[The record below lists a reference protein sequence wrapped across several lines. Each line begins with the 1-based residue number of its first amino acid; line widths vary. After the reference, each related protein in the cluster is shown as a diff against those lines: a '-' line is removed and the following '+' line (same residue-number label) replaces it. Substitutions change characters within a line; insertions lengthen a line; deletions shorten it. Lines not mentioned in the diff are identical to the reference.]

1 MKLLYALI
9 IICYCCLC
17 SITVTAQEIP
27 RNFTTLTY
35 NKALQFQG
43 ENATSGTNNSSQL
56 ISQTEQQTAEII
68 RLNSTFEEKTIPVVF
83 HILYA
88 NETQNVSIERVEYQ
102 LAALNNHFALSE
114 VIENHPNDPNSIYA
128 KRAVDTKIRFC
139 LATEVGNGNPIEA
152 IHYVPTTVAEW
163 TEIAGIK
170 QSENGAVAINPNGIF
185 NIWIA
190 ALPAENAGFA
200 QMPNRGALE
209 TDGVVINYR
218 YFGASNNEFGFKTLT
233 FLVGQFLNLY
243 PLSGHSLDFPCSDD
257 FVDDTPISNSRNSG
271 CPSGNHISLCESKNG
286 RLVPE
291 MVMNFMSANTDD
303 NCKYMFSRQQAARM
317 QAVLDTTGV
326 RHDLVL
332 GESICGG
339 RNISEVA
346 TPRNSN
352 DITNKLS
359 NKTLIVYPNPANTN
373 ITIELTDISVSPSII
388 EILTSEGKLVFS
400 KKINGDSGR
409 IKRNT

>member
-1 MKLLYALI
+1 MK
-9 IICYCCLC
+9 
-17 SITVTAQEIP
+17 
-27 RNFTTLTY
+27 
-35 NKALQFQG
+35 K
-43 ENATSGTNNSSQL
+43 
-56 ISQTEQQTAEII
+56 
-68 RLNSTFEEKTIPVVF
+68 KTIPVVF
-83 HILYA
+83 HVLFA
-88 NETQNVSIERVEYQ
+88 NESQKIATERVEAQ

-114 VIENHPNDPNSIYA
+114 IIENHPNDPNGIYA

-139 LATEVGNGNPIEA
+139 LATEDGNGNPVEA
-152 IHYVPTTVAEW
+152 IHYVPTSVAEW
-163 TEIAGIK
+163 NEIVGIK
-170 QSENGAVAINPNGIF
+170 QNENGAVAINPNGIF

-190 ALPAENAGFA
+190 SLPSENAGFA

-218 YFGASNNEFGFKTLT
+218 YFGASDNQFGFKTFT
-233 FLVGQFLNLY
+233 FLVAQYLNLY
-243 PLSGHSLDFPCSDD
+243 PLSGHSIDYPCSDD

-317 QAVLDTTGV
+317 QAILDTTGV

-332 GESICGG
+332 AQSICGG
-339 RNISEVA
+339 ENISEAA

-352 DITNKLS
+352 NPADRLTQT
-359 NKTLIVYPNPANTN
+359 TLTVYPNPANTN
-373 ITIELTDISVSPSII
+373 ITIELTDISVSPSAI

-400 KKINGDSGR
+400 KKVNGNRGGLKETLDISNLTAGFYLVKVHTDQTSLVQKLT
-409 IKRNT
+409 IE